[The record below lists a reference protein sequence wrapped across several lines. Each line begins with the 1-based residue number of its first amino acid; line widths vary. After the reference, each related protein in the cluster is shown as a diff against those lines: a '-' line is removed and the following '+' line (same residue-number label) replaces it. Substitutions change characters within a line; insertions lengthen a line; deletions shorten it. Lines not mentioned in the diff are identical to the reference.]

1 MLLCVNGRK
10 RVSIIATAHRGAA
23 MSPAKDRETKHKV
36 TAFNPGELR
45 LKAASK
51 LQLHTVDAAT
61 ALSKLWNISPKLDV
75 PMKTFGP
82 DEGELHYND
91 GSGSIG
97 KLHDVTVTLVRL
109 TNPNTGV
116 VSIQMSLEY
125 FATAEGSRT
134 PDGRSLPGSTSSYDA
149 GREAHN
155 ISHAVYFRN
164 AAGGWYT
171 AGTCRI
177 SNWTVAGID
186 TIACTGR
193 SKRMCSTV
201 RRGWPVSMGS
211 GRRVLSLLIVS
222 ETHCG
227 TRTARFGG
235 PFVLASRRRKPA
247 LLAWLS

>member
-1 MLLCVNGRK
+1 
-10 RVSIIATAHRGAA
+10 
-23 MSPAKDRETKHKV
+23 MSPVKDRETKHKA

-97 KLHDVTVTLVRL
+97 KLHDVSVTLIRL
-109 TNPNTGV
+109 TNPNSGV

-149 GREAHN
+149 GREGYRV
-155 ISHAVYFRN
+155 SHAVYFRN
-164 AAGGWYT
+164 AAGGLVYGWYMQDFELD
-171 AGTCRI
+171 C
-177 SNWTVAGID
+177 
-186 TIACTGR
+186 
-193 SKRMCSTV
+193 
-201 RRGWPVSMGS
+201 GWNRHHCLHGKIETS
-211 GRRVLSLLIVS
+211 VLDWFDAVDRYQW
-222 ETHCG
+222 EV
-227 TRTARFGG
+227 GG
-235 PFVLASRRRKPA
+235 AFYRC
-247 LLAWLS
+247 